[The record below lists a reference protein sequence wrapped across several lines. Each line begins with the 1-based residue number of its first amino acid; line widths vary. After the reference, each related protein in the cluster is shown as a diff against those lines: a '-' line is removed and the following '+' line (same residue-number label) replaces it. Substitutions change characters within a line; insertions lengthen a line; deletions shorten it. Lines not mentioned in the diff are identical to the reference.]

1 MSKKRRKDKKKP
13 NRKKLRQMK
22 KYRPTISKSTAQRA
36 HAKRKFMSRVG
47 IKLTSE
53 LRRELATKILSKEAE
68 LVYKQSNRI
77 SIYDVEYKVK
87 GKKEIF
93 RLVFDRMRKNIV
105 TILNN
110 LDEPENAK
118 HQHGLRKAENEGNNN

>member
-1 MSKKRRKDKKKP
+1 MSRKRRKNKKKHQK
-13 NRKKLRQMK
+13 RMK
-22 KYRPTISKSTAQRA
+22 RYRPTTSKSTAQRA
-36 HAKRKFMSRVG
+36 HAKHKFMTRVG

-68 LVYKQSNRI
+68 LIHKQSNRV
-77 SIYDVEYKVK
+77 SIYDVEHEIE
-87 GKKEIF
+87 GKKVVF

-110 LDEPENAK
+110 LDEHNLGK
-118 HQHGLRKAENEGNNN
+118 VENERNNN